1 MNRRSLI
8 VAWLRVLLP
17 LAALVVLSMLFL
29 LSRKPDTGPSLPY
42 AKVDAESL
50 AGQPR
55 ITAPTYAG
63 VTPDGSRLMLTADSA
78 TPAGKA
84 GGTASGLR
92 LAWQGA
98 EGLRADLAAPQAE
111 LDGGMI
117 RLDGGVEIAT
127 STGWRLDAPRVD
139 AATDRSRIMA
149 KGGVVASA
157 PFGRITADLATLE
170 RVPDDA
176 APAHHLLNFTGAV
189 RLLYQP

>member
-17 LAALVVLSMLFL
+17 LAALAVLSTLFL
-29 LSRKPDTGPSLPY
+29 LSRKPDVGPSIPY
-42 AKVDAESL
+42 AEVDAETL

-63 VTPDGSRLMLTADSA
+63 VTPDGAELTLTADSA
-78 TPAGKA
+78 TPAGTSA
-84 GGTASGLR
+84 GTASGLR
-92 LAWQGA
+92 LAWEGT
-98 EGLRADLAAPQAE
+98 EGLRAELEAPQAE
-111 LDGGMI
+111 LGDGMI

-127 STGWRLDAPRVD
+127 STGWQLDAPRVD
-139 AATDRSRIMA
+139 AATDRSRIEA
-149 KGGVVASA
+149 SGGVVASA
-157 PFGRITADLATLE
+157 PFGRITADLAILE
-170 RVPDDA
+170 PLPGDA